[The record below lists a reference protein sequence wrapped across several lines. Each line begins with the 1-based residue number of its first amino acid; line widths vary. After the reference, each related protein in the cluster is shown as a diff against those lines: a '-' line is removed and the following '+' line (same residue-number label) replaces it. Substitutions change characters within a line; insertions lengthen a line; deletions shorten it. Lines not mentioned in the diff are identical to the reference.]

1 MNNFAELYLQLL
13 NTTKKLHQC
22 VLHKQTI
29 DAYLTACDVTE
40 LAQELEDI
48 LQKEAHKAKQ

>member
-13 NTTKKLHQC
+13 HLTKKMHQC
-22 VLHKQTI
+22 VLHKQNV

-48 LQKEAHKAKQ
+48 LQREAHTVKQ

>member
-13 NTTKKLHQC
+13 RLTKKMHQC
-22 VLHKQTI
+22 VLHKQNV

-48 LQKEAHKAKQ
+48 LQKEAHTVKQ

>member
-1 MNNFAELYLQLL
+1 MNDFAELYLQLL
-13 NTTKKLHQC
+13 HLTKKMHQC
-22 VLHKQTI
+22 VLHKQNV

-48 LQKEAHKAKQ
+48 LQKEAHKVKQ